1 MVLFVMYL
9 FSSPVKHCNSYER
22 LLLVTALKSMLF
34 EPINVRIRWK
44 NTNLSKMVEK
54 IVALKH
60 KNLKLFYNITVG

>member
-1 MVLFVMYL
+1 
-9 FSSPVKHCNSYER
+9 
-22 LLLVTALKSMLF
+22 MLF